1 MPGLTIFLKTTYFV
15 NFCHKLDQKFRFTL
29 KQFKTSCVFGL
40 NDYHAIK
47 LTVFEVDYIKKNFKN
62 GSEQSERQQLSF
74 NIPAQTVFLCIFLIC
89 GGVSY
94 RFPVDAGSKLN
105 WFCHIKFWVGCR
117 DNKHTAC
124 AGFSHCC
131 KDTSGEK
138 VSEVVGLQEF
148 LSFLK
153 TQTCAFFCN
162 YPSSNA
168 IIGSTFIIS
177 EVRSHFFLNRVDPF
191 LLNFGFTQVVKVPRK
206 STFLVI
212 LPLQNRD
219 SEGELFTYKFEI
231 NFK

>member
-1 MPGLTIFLKTTYFV
+1 M
-15 NFCHKLDQKFRFTL
+15 R
-29 KQFKTSCVFGL
+29 
-40 NDYHAIK
+40 
-47 LTVFEVDYIKKNFKN
+47 
-62 GSEQSERQQLSF
+62 
-74 NIPAQTVFLCIFLIC
+74 
-89 GGVSY
+89 
-94 RFPVDAGSKLN
+94 
-105 WFCHIKFWVGCR
+105 
-117 DNKHTAC
+117 
-124 AGFSHCC
+124 
-131 KDTSGEK
+131 
-138 VSEVVGLQEF
+138 
-148 LSFLK
+148 
-153 TQTCAFFCN
+153 FFCN